1 MVPICK
7 KLGNGY
13 SAMHWNFA
21 HLPHNRNHQEYW
33 ELSFSWANIKK
44 ELKLQLRQTWIHNTN
59 IQCELHVFL
68 PCVLHVAMSTREWK
82 VFCQHFCFIWL
93 HFWLLCYR
101 GEKLDVTYLQPWV
114 GIPSCQACT
123 YTQHIVLFCPMEW
136 NMFHLCV
143 GALAL
148 LDRKMA
154 TCQGCRWKGLLSTGL
169 LGGRVTWET
178 LFFTFSSLGSFTA
191 ALGPFHSSIIQDSH
205 EVEKL
210 CDALWYTG
218 EMLVISKCEAE
229 VSWGF
234 CFNER
239 DFLDLK

>member
-1 MVPICK
+1 MDIVQCIET
-7 KLGNGY
+7 LLTFHITEITRSIES
-13 SAMHWNFA
+13 SASPGQISRKSWNFSSDR
-21 HLPHNRNHQEYW
+21 LEYTTQI
-33 ELSFSWANIKK
+33 FSG
-44 ELKLQLRQTWIHNTN
+44 
-59 IQCELHVFL
+59 ELHVFL
-68 PCVLHVAMSTREWK
+68 RRVLHVAMSTREWK
-82 VFCQHFCFIWL
+82 VFCQYFCFIWL

-101 GEKLDVTYLQPWV
+101 GEKLDVTYLQPWG

-123 YTQHIVLFCPMEW
+123 YTQHTVLFCPMEW

-154 TCQGCRWKGLLSTGL
+154 TCQGCRWKELLSTGL
-169 LGGRVTWET
+169 LRGRVTWET
-178 LFFTFSSLGSFTA
+178 LFFICSSLGSFTA

-218 EMLVISKCEAE
+218 EMLVISKCEAKSAGGF
-229 VSWGF
+229 VSMKETF
-234 CFNER
+234 
-239 DFLDLK
+239 